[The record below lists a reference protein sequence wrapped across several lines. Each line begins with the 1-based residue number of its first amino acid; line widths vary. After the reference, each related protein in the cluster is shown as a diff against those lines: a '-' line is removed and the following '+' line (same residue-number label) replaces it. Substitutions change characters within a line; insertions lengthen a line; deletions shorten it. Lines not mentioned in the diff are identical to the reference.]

1 MRVAL
6 RLRRNLAHTVAL
18 VGIGVAAAASTTTL
32 TVIKPEYGAGLAA
45 VMLPFAGRQAW
56 HTLAHHPFSRVV
68 GLFAVY
74 VVLQILYLHAHGG
87 GTLQY
92 LSTPMSKP
100 VKLGFLGVVVG
111 TWLCLY
117 PAMTRTVL
125 NLMLAGFVV
134 QSVLGL
140 IQTGPA
146 LLLSDHVRLTIG
158 YPANLGAMFF
168 GMATVATLL
177 AAIDA
182 SGERRRWNTTRFR
195 VVGYAACFVFFVI
208 CLVLSGSRGAWLATI
223 MATPFVVFFYLRHRR
238 GAGAGRA
245 HKPGWHAISLGVVLA
260 IVVATGAYRMAA
272 TGRLQ
277 GFVQIA
283 GDFLSGH
290 VANIPM
296 SSVGIRLHLLDYGL
310 HLFARH
316 PLLGQGLAAIAG
328 LIQETDIRAGSFVPA
343 HMHDAYLQALV
354 GFGAIGS
361 GLMIWGAVVLIRGAR
376 ANFRRDAGRP
386 LEYWVLAAM
395 GTVAAVANLF
405 DSLAWRLVEARIPLE
420 LLLGCAFALSLR
432 ASGVLQPSSHSIA
445 PGGAAPE
452 DVEEADPAACVRP
465 VDQPATRN
473 TPIATSRHD
482 VQHPPPTDYP
492 GIRGR
497 SS

>member
-6 RLRRNLAHTVAL
+6 RLRRNPAHTVAL
-18 VGIGVAAAASTTTL
+18 VGIGVGAAAATTTL

-45 VMLPFAGRQAW
+45 VMLPFAGRRAW
-56 HTLAHHPFSRVV
+56 HTLAQHPFSRVV
-68 GLFAVY
+68 GLFVVY
-74 VVLQILYLHAHGG
+74 IALQILYLHAHGG
-87 GTLQY
+87 GSLQY

-117 PAMTRTVL
+117 PAMLRTVL

-134 QSVLGL
+134 QSFIGL
-140 IQTGPA
+140 VQAGPA
-146 LLLSDHVRLTIG
+146 VLLNDHVRLTIG

-182 SGERRRWNTTRFR
+182 SGKPRQWHATRWRTI
-195 VVGYAACFVFFVI
+195 VYAACFVFFAI
-208 CLVLSGSRGAWLATI
+208 CLVLSGSRGAWLATL

-238 GAGAGRA
+238 DAGTGVAR
-245 HKPGWHAISLGVVLA
+245 KPPWQAISLGVALCA
-260 IVVATGAYRMAA
+260 IVVAAAYRMAT

-283 GDFLSGH
+283 GDFLGGR

-310 HLFARH
+310 HLFTRH
-316 PLLGQGLAAIAG
+316 PLLGEGLAAIAG

-361 GLMIWGAVVLIRGAR
+361 ALMIWGAVVLVRGAR

-432 ASGVLQPSSHSIA
+432 AGAVLQRSSRSITVDG
-445 PGGAAPE
+445 PAPE
-452 DVEEADPAACVRP
+452 EPGEADPAACVRAE
-465 VDQPATRN
+465 DQPATQN
-473 TPIATSRHD
+473 APIATSRHD
-482 VQHPPPTDYP
+482 VPHPPPTDYP